1 MTDDAEEQGWATAK
15 TLAEALPYIQIYD
28 REVVTIKYGGH
39 AMGEESV
46 AKLFA
51 ADAVLLKMLG
61 EETVQ
66 EDPAADALEAARKL
80 LGGVD
85 SAID

>member
-1 MTDDAEEQGWATAK
+1 MTVTEAVKLSGLTPSAAY
-15 TLAEALPYIQIYD
+15 TLSLIHIS
-28 REVVTIKYGGH
+28 R
-39 AMGEESV
+39 
-46 AKLFA
+46 A
-51 ADAVLLKMLG
+51 ANVLLKMLG

-66 EDPAADALEAARKL
+66 EDPAADALAKAKEL